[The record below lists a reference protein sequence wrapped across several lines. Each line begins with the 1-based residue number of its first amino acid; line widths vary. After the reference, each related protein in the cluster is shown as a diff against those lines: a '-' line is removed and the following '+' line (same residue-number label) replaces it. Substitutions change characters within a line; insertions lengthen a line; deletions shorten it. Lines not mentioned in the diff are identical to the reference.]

1 MIKVENVSYSYEGD
15 GKVLKNITFEAKCGE
30 SIGIIGANGAGKST
44 LLKTI
49 VGLIDGY
56 EGTISAFD
64 MEVNKKNLGEIRK
77 RIGYVFQDSESQLFM
92 SSVYDDV
99 AFGPRNYGMNSQ
111 EVDHQVRNALIKV
124 NGERL
129 IDKKTYK
136 LSGGEKKIVSIATA
150 LATSPECL
158 LMDEPT
164 IALDPRNRRNLI
176 NLLNTF
182 SQLRII
188 ASHDLDMVMDTC
200 RRVIL
205 IDKGAIV
212 ADGTTDDILKDKEL
226 LESHGLELPLR
237 LL

>member
-1 MIKVENVSYSYEGD
+1 MIKVKNVSYSYEGD
-15 GKVLKNITFEAKCGE
+15 GKVLKNITIEAKCGE